1 MNEIFRHLNFGSL
14 SKNWEKYDIHWE
26 KWNFEHIGNSVH
38 TAEFW
43 VLGKAQNV
51 YIKYLMNYS

>member
-1 MNEIFRHLNFGSL
+1 MNEIFRYLNFGSL

-43 VLGKAQNV
+43 VLGKALNV
-51 YIKYLMNYS
+51 YIK